1 MPILLVFCLVMMAFY
16 FKYAIYAG
24 IIMLAF
30 GSLINYLTAILT
42 ERREADVLG
51 KKDSRME
58 RVVELLNIKTIKLNS
73 WCDTFRERVRSA
85 RNIEL
90 KSQLVKN
97 FVYGFTFLLMFLL

>member
-1 MPILLVFCLVMMAFY
+1 MMAFY

-58 RVVELLNIKTIKLNS
+58 
-73 WCDTFRERVRSA
+73 
-85 RNIEL
+85 
-90 KSQLVKN
+90 
-97 FVYGFTFLLMFLL
+97 